1 VKIIVRNDSG
11 RKSLREK
18 LEVIWRNIDGS
29 FIVVFG
35 PGE

>member
-1 VKIIVRNDSG
+1 MIVGNDSG

-18 LEVIWRNIDGS
+18 LELIWRNIDGS
-29 FIVVFG
+29 SIAVFS